1 MSELDK
7 NYSRKD
13 ELCPGNYPPLIN
25 RRLRLRLIVS
35 LCLLLTESLPVA
47 VVTSTPGSFQITEVL
62 SHTHTHTHT
71 AERLGSKTWC
81 LTQKHSKCVFSW
93 PGSWGHGGTNMRMKI
108 RRWNTHTNRFV
119 CVSQQLQWHI
129 RWHVALLTPPLPD
142 YTSTQ
147 SAKCCFF
154 PSRISIIH

>member
-71 AERLGSKTWC
+71 HGRAAWFKDLVLNTKT
-81 LTQKHSKCVFSW
+81 Q
-93 PGSWGHGGTNMRMKI
+93 
-108 RRWNTHTNRFV
+108 
-119 CVSQQLQWHI
+119 
-129 RWHVALLTPPLPD
+129 
-142 YTSTQ
+142 
-147 SAKCCFF
+147 
-154 PSRISIIH
+154 

>member
-25 RRLRLRLIVS
+25 RRLRLRLILS

-62 SHTHTHTHT
+62 SHTHTHT